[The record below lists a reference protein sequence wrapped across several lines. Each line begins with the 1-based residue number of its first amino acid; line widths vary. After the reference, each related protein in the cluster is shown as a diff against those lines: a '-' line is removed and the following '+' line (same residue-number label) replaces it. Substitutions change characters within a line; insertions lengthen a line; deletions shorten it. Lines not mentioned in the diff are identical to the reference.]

1 MFQKNQAIFDLIK
14 VHKADS
20 LISIS
25 SINRSWLLEDVYSDF
40 CLFMCKDNEIH
51 AFVDERD
58 FQNIQL
64 RFKHIIPHLY
74 QGIDSW
80 LSFCKSLNLKRTI
93 FESNQVYYDDFN
105 TFIKPVCKHL
115 IPLNGDDLRIVK
127 TPKELSRMQ
136 KAADITCEAVNYLKK
151 WVKIGMTE
159 TKVADEFYRLVM
171 SKGASG
177 LSFPTI
183 VGFGENSANIHGTPT
198 ERKLKR
204 NEMILMDCGCV
215 YKGYHSDMTRV
226 WWLGVLP
233 KRAMLMY
240 KVILAANKLGIEK
253 AKAGMTGIQL
263 DKVCR
268 DYVKE
273 HWNFYDLPHGTGHG
287 VGLQIHENPR
297 ANKTYTGKLVE
308 NCVVTVEPGIY
319 DQQICGVRIEDS
331 IVITKNG
338 CKVLTSKCP
347 K

>member
-1 MFQKNQAIFDLIK
+1 
-14 VHKADS
+14 
-20 LISIS
+20 
-25 SINRSWLLEDVYSDF
+25 
-40 CLFMCKDNEIH
+40 
-51 AFVDERD
+51 
-58 FQNIQL
+58 
-64 RFKHIIPHLY
+64 
-74 QGIDSW
+74 
-80 LSFCKSLNLKRTI
+80 
-93 FESNQVYYDDFN
+93 
-105 TFIKPVCKHL
+105 
-115 IPLNGDDLRIVK
+115 
-127 TPKELSRMQ
+127 
-136 KAADITCEAVNYLKK
+136 
-151 WVKIGMTE
+151 
-159 TKVADEFYRLVM
+159 
-171 SKGASG
+171 
-177 LSFPTI
+177 
-183 VGFGENSANIHGTPT
+183 
-198 ERKLKR
+198 
-204 NEMILMDCGCV
+204 
-215 YKGYHSDMTRV
+215 
-226 WWLGVLP
+226 
-233 KRAMLMY
+233 MY